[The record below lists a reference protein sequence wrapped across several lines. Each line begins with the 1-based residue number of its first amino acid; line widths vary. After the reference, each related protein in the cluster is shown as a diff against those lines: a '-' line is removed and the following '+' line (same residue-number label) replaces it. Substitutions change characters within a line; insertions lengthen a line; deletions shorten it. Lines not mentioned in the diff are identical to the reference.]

1 MRPLLLLVLFLC
13 FTACKSQSDPA
24 TTNNTSPD
32 TVVSS
37 TPPFQTK
44 EPERYQATRII
55 TITTPDGQ
63 TKVTKTSI
71 ARDGDLRRHESETAS
86 KRVAYLDLPE
96 GRFVL
101 LVDEKVYANL
111 AGEETGDPTGEEEEI
126 TPERLLHTE
135 TGSTSYQKLGAEV
148 IGGRSSNKYRV
159 VVNTPTAG
167 NVSVS
172 ETLIWIDESLQ
183 MPIRSETK
191 SSDGTQITTEL
202 TDVVLDVDKRIF
214 QVPEGYEKIAFSE
227 FRKRL
232 ITPDGAKDSQP
243 RR

>member
-1 MRPLLLLVLFLC
+1 MIKLCTLCLLFLFLLL
-13 FTACKSQSDPA
+13 TACKTQTEPA
-24 TTNNTSPD
+24 NTESASSE

-55 TITTPDGQ
+55 TVRTASGETL
-63 TKVTKTSI
+63 VTKTTI
-71 ARDGDLRRHESETAS
+71 ARDGDMRRNESETAS

-101 LVDEKVYANL
+101 LLDDKVYADL
-111 AGEETGDPTGEEEEI
+111 AADTGVSMSEDDSV

-135 TGSTSYQKLGAEV
+135 TGTTSYQKLGTEV
-148 IGGRSSNKYRV
+148 VGGRNSNKYRI
-159 VVNTPTAG
+159 VVNSSGAG
-167 NVSVS
+167 NVSTTEILS
-172 ETLIWIDESLQ
+172 ETLIWIDQSLN
-183 MPIRSETK
+183 MPIRSETA
-191 SSDGTQITTEL
+191 SPDGTRITTEL
-202 TDVVLDVDKRIF
+202 TDVVLDVDKRLF

-232 ITPDGAKDSQP
+232 INSD
-243 RR
+243 

>member
-1 MRPLLLLVLFLC
+1 MRPLLLLVLLLC
-13 FTACKSQSDPA
+13 LTACKSQSNPA
-24 TTNNTSPD
+24 TTDTAKSD

-55 TITTPDGQ
+55 TITTPDGK
-63 TKVTKTSI
+63 TTITKTAI

-86 KRVAYLDLPE
+86 KQVAYLDLPE

-101 LVDEKVYANL
+101 LPDDKVYADL
-111 AGEETGDPTGEEEEI
+111 AAENGVSTNEEEEI

-135 TGSTSYQKLGAEV
+135 TGSTSYQKLGSEV
-148 IGGRSSNKYRV
+148 VGGRNSTKYRV
-159 VVNTPTAG
+159 VVNSSGGG
-167 NVSVS
+167 NVSMS
-172 ETLIWIDESLQ
+172 ETLIWIDDALN

-191 SSDGTQITTEL
+191 SPDGTQIKTEL
-202 TDVVLDVDKRIF
+202 TDILLEVDKSMF
-214 QVPEGYEKIAFSE
+214 QLPQGYEKIAFSE
-227 FRKRL
+227 FRNRL
-232 ITPDGAKDSQP
+232 TPSNGTNDSQP